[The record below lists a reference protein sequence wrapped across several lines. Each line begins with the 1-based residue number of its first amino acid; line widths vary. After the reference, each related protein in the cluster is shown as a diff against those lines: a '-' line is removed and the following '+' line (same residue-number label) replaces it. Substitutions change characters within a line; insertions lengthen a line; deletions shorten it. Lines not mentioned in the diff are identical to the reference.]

1 MPSGSRA
8 DLFADERLSLQVAE
22 LHRPATVL
30 RPHLPPGAVWPHPQF
45 QGNPGGV
52 SFRQDARERKLLLLK
67 DGFNPRKSKALFF
80 FFFFW
85 GR

>member
-1 MPSGSRA
+1 M
-8 DLFADERLSLQVAE
+8 SLQVAE

-52 SFRQDARERKLLLLK
+52 SSDKTLVRGSCFCPQMEVTHAEAQHWLIVLC
-67 DGFNPRKSKALFF
+67 GVAALPTYP
-80 FFFFW
+80 
-85 GR
+85 